1 MAVRIC
7 HGADKV
13 GSNLVR
19 TLANALLSVAQS
31 ARWPGSVPHPL
42 LLTPCI
48 NPPISSGFFFFF
60 VCVCVRAY
68 VTVTLFS
75 RAQIYG
81 SSVDFRWF
89 VRELFVAY
97 CLISK
102 EYHLLRG
109 NKEKNNIP
117 NYITDLLTSSNL
129 LFDMIMIC

>member
-48 NPPISSGFFFFF
+48 NPPISSGFFFFL
-60 VCVCVRAY
+60 CVCVRAC
-68 VTVTLFS
+68 VRDSDPFFS
-75 RAQIYG
+75 
-81 SSVDFRWF
+81 STDLWF
-89 VRELFVAY
+89 VRGFQMV
-97 CLISK
+97 
-102 EYHLLRG
+102 R
-109 NKEKNNIP
+109 P
-117 NYITDLLTSSNL
+117 
-129 LFDMIMIC
+129 